1 MFWIIF
7 FVSILLME
15 SVVVPIIVAK
25 KQIEQS
31 KKSQTF
37 SKPVPE
43 IKESIKDS
51 EEEYEEDKEEP
62 VKESVDEIVSPPDFD
77 GVSVSELEELLT
89 PDDSDVIDADIY
101 KNEFEDASE
110 RDEINEF
117 INSKYEAAS

>member
-1 MFWIIF
+1 MIIIF

-15 SVVVPIIVAK
+15 SVVVPLIVAK
-25 KQIEQS
+25 KQTEL

-37 SKPVPE
+37 SKPIPE